1 MELRPTLLP
10 ALGVFAAAARYQN
23 FAQAAQEL
31 HLTASAV
38 SHHVRRLEAALGVAL
53 FQRHARGVVLTAAGR
68 MLADAAS
75 AALTDLDAA
84 SASLRSAPRG
94 IARIRITALHS
105 LTYCW
110 LLPRLSKFTNAHPE
124 VRISIEASTALS
136 RFDDAGPDLGIRH
149 GAGHW
154 PGLTAHF
161 LMDDALFPVAAPTLP
176 GVTKITQPRQIL
188 ELPLVT
194 DLAQQGWYDWFR
206 AADIRGVRARELHTF
221 SDSTD
226 AMQAAVYGLGAA
238 LARSHIAAPYLHAG
252 QLMRLPGPELRSR
265 FSYYAVH
272 PSHRRPGAATAAFIA
287 WLREEAAQ
295 EHAEAS
301 PEPTESAAAR
311 QRRRARPVSS

>member
-23 FAQAAQEL
+23 FAQAASEL
-31 HLTASAV
+31 HLTSSAV

-53 FQRHARGVVLTAAGR
+53 FQRHARGVVLTASGR
-68 MLADAAS
+68 TLADAAS
-75 AALTDLDAA
+75 AALTDLNAA
-84 SASLRSAPRG
+84 SASLRSSPRG
-94 IARIRITALHS
+94 IARIRISALHS

-110 LLPRLSKFTNAHPE
+110 LLPRLSKFTNAHPD
-124 VRISIEASTALS
+124 VRISIEASTALT

-176 GVTKITQPRQIL
+176 GVTKIAQPREIL

-194 DLAQQGWYDWFR
+194 DLAQQSWSDWFR
-206 AADIRGVRARELHTF
+206 AAGVRGVRARELHTF

-226 AMQAAVYGLGAA
+226 AMQAAVHGLGAA
-238 LARSHIAAPYLHAG
+238 LARSHIAAPYLDTG
-252 QLMRLPGPELRSR
+252 QLIRLPGPELQSR

-272 PSHRRPGAATAAFIA
+272 PSHRRPSAATAAFIT

-295 EHAEAS
+295 EQAEPPAKRAGMK
-301 PEPTESAAAR
+301 P
-311 QRRRARPVSS
+311 RRRARAVRE

>member
-10 ALGVFAAAARYQN
+10 ALGVFAVAARYQN

-38 SHHVRRLEAALGVAL
+38 SHHVRRLEATLGAVL
-53 FQRHARGVVLTAAGR
+53 FQRHARGVALTAAGR
-68 MLADAAS
+68 TLADAAS
-75 AALTDLDAA
+75 AALTDLNAA
-84 SASLRSAPRG
+84 SASLRVTRG
-94 IARIRITALHS
+94 VTRLRITALHS

-110 LLPRLSKFTNAHPE
+110 LLPRLAKFTNAHPN
-124 VRISIEASTALS
+124 VRISIEASTALA

-154 PGLTAHF
+154 PGLTAQF
-161 LMDDALFPVAAPTLP
+161 LMDDALFPVASPKLP
-176 GVTKITQPRQIL
+176 GATKITQPREIL

-194 DLAQQGWYDWFR
+194 DLAQQGWADWFR
-206 AADIRGVRARELHTF
+206 AAGVRGVRVRELHTF

-226 AMQAAVYGLGAA
+226 AMQAAVHGLGAA
-238 LARSHIAAPYLHAG
+238 LARSHIAAPYLRAG
-252 QLMRLPGPELRSR
+252 ELMRLPGPELASR

-272 PSHRRPGAATAAFIA
+272 PAHRRPNAAASAFIA

-295 EHAEAS
+295 EHAR
-301 PEPTESAAAR
+301 AAPPRPAK
-311 QRRRARPVSS
+311 RRRGSRSTSR